1 MRKLLVGALTLACA
15 APVMA
20 QEGSIGAPG
29 KPSVFSL
36 VPYAGYMV
44 YGDHFELPSGAEFT
58 NDNSWIVGAQASFDL
73 SRNISLVGNFGW
85 SKTNWEFE
93 FDTGEGVESF
103 AGDVGIW
110 VYDGSLQFRMPFVAG
125 SSTFAPFV
133 QAGLGAI
140 KFSADDNDFGSSG
153 ATNIA
158 YNVGLG
164 ADWQIMGVGL
174 RLMAK
179 DYISSFNWDDVGDAT
194 EAEAFDDQ
202 PISHNW
208 ALTAGLKF
216 SF

>member
-1 MRKLLVGALTLACA
+1 MRKLFVGALSLVLATPA
-15 APVMA
+15 FA

-44 YGDHFELPSGAEFT
+44 YGDHFELPSGAEFS

-73 SRNISLVGNFGW
+73 SRNFSLVGNFGW

-93 FDTGEGVESF
+93 LDTGEGTEVA

-110 VYDGSLQFRMPFVAG
+110 LYDGSLQFRLPVTAG
-125 SSTFAPFV
+125 MSTFAPFV

-140 KFSADDNDFGSSG
+140 KFSTDDNDFDSSG
-153 ATNIA
+153 QANIA
-158 YNVGLG
+158 YNVGVG
-164 ADWQIMGVGL
+164 ADWQIMGVGV

-179 DYISSFNWDDVGDAT
+179 DYISSFNWDDVADAQP
-194 EAEAFDDQ
+194 ANFDKDQ

>member
-1 MRKLLVGALTLACA
+1 MRKLLVGALSLVIA
-15 APVMA
+15 APLAA
-20 QEGSIGAPG
+20 QEGSLGNPD
-29 KPSVFSL
+29 KPSVFTL

-44 YGDHFELPSGAEFT
+44 YGDHFELPADIEYT
-58 NDNSWIVGAQASFDL
+58 NDNSWIVGAQAGFDL
-73 SRNISLVGNFGW
+73 SRNFSLVGNFGW

-93 FDTGEGVESF
+93 TDDPDIGTA

-110 VYDGSLQFRMPFVAG
+110 LYDGSVQLKLPFSAG
-125 SSTFAPFV
+125 MSTFAPFV

-140 KFSADDNDFGSSG
+140 KFSTDDNDFGSSG
-153 ATNIA
+153 QTNIA

-164 ADWQIMGVGL
+164 ADLSVGGLGL

-179 DYISSFNWDDVGDAT
+179 DYISSFNWDDVADAQPSN
-194 EAEAFDDQ
+194 FDKDQ

>member
-1 MRKLLVGALTLACA
+1 MRKLFVGALTLALA
-15 APVMA
+15 TPAFA
-20 QEGSIGAPG
+20 QEGSIGNSD

-36 VPYAGYMV
+36 VPYAGYMI
-44 YGDHFELPSGAEFT
+44 YGDHFKTVGEAEFT
-58 NDNSWIVGAQASFDL
+58 NDNALIIGAQASFDL
-73 SRNISLVGNFGW
+73 SPNFSLVGNFGW

-93 FDTGEGVESF
+93 FDAGAGTEVF

-110 VYDGSLQFRMPFVAG
+110 VYDGSLQFRLPVTAG
-125 SSTFAPFV
+125 TSTFAPFV

-140 KFSADDNDFGSSG
+140 KFSVDNNDIESDG

-158 YNVGLG
+158 YNVGVG
-164 ADWQIMGVGL
+164 TDWQIGGIGL

-179 DYISSFNWDDVGDAT
+179 DYISSFNWDDLQDAQPSN
-194 EAEAFDDQ
+194 FDEDA
-202 PISHNW
+202 PISHNF